1 METKEE
7 KKEGKKKEESQ
18 PLLNQQEFKYTR
30 HPGR

>member
-7 KKEGKKKEESQ
+7 KKKEKKKEESQ